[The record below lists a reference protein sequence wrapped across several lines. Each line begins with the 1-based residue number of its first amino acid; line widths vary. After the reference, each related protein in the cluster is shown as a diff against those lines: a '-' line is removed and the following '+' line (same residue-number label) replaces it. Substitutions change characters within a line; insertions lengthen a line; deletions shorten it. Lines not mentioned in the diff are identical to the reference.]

1 MIVRTK
7 YKRWQFVLEWV
18 TLGITVLWIIA
29 VAVLVNFFCDRENEI
44 LKQNLLLM
52 SGILQVLAYLG
63 FTHMSLLPHGNAL
76 IRSEKY
82 EKGSKEFQ
90 YQRELKLRSIALIA
104 KLASSA
110 ILIFIGLS
118 QYIF

>member
-1 MIVRTK
+1 M
-7 YKRWQFVLEWV
+7 LEWI
-18 TLGITVLWIIA
+18 TLGIAASWIIA
-29 VAVLVNFFCDRENEI
+29 VAILVNCFCDRENEI
-44 LKQNLLLM
+44 LKQNLLLI

-63 FTHMSLLPHGNAL
+63 FTHMSFLPHGNAL

-82 EKGSKEFQ
+82 EKGSKEFR
-90 YQRELKLRSIALIA
+90 YQKESKLRSFALMA
-104 KLASSA
+104 KITVSA